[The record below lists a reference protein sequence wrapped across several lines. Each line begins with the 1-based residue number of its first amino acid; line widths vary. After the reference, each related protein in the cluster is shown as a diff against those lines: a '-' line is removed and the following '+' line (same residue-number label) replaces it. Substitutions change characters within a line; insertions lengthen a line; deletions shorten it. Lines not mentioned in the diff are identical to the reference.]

1 MVEFY
6 LKLTLSRIEKGMS
19 KEAALAKVPQKWR
32 EAVAAALEDYEQ
44 EGE

>member
-19 KEAALAKVPQKWR
+19 KDEALAKVPIKWR
-32 EAVAAALEDYEQ
+32 EAVEAALDEQ